1 MLKIYFLFIYVSL
14 LIGSQSISD
23 HVFEHSF
30 NNMESQKSIYSFQI
44 VKSQNE
50 QFNYNI
56 NWTPTNNLIVNTNF
70 INNTTDD
77 NKVYYG
83 INFGLV
89 FSKNFYSLIIGMGI
103 NNLKFDAQFNKLQWI
118 NYFINNEFNI
128 YDLFN
133 INLGL
138 SYYNNNQFS
147 FFGLDCSLNKNIY
160 KNLNVGLG
168 SDLSMESFVNKVYF
182 SISYSL

>member
-23 HVFEHSF
+23 YVFEHSF
-30 NNMESQKSIYSFQI
+30 NNIESQKSIYSFQI
-44 VKSQNE
+44 VKSQNK

-89 FSKNFYSLIIGMGI
+89 FSKNF
-103 NNLKFDAQFNKLQWI
+103 
-118 NYFINNEFNI
+118 
-128 YDLFN
+128 
-133 INLGL
+133 
-138 SYYNNNQFS
+138 
-147 FFGLDCSLNKNIY
+147 
-160 KNLNVGLG
+160 
-168 SDLSMESFVNKVYF
+168 VYCP
-182 SISYSL
+182 S